1 MDCFSQVEQPLGSRY
16 VELTNI
22 LNYVIMFKYIGLQHC
37 IEFFHYVIG
46 ASGEATGGGGFEPP
60 LASRTTPG
68 IRTKPQRN
76 FFGRG

>member
-1 MDCFSQVEQPLGSRY
+1 MYDCMDCFSQVEQPLGSRY

-46 ASGEATGGGGFEPP
+46 AVAFVSKAAGF
-60 LASRTTPG
+60 AS
-68 IRTKPQRN
+68 
-76 FFGRG
+76 